1 MLIENKN
8 FPVDASYFL
17 DTQFELNGIVVDK
30 KNGKNLFLPLQKE
43 DERYVLTSRGIT
55 KYKDLPE

>member
-30 KNGKNLFLPLQKE
+30 KMEKIYFYL
-43 DERYVLTSRGIT
+43 
-55 KYKDLPE
+55 YKRKMNDMY